1 MHILVFDSETTGLS
15 KSKFINPSN
24 LHLWPHVVQFS
35 YIIFDTT
42 SNSVIKVRDFIIKI
56 PDTVVITEENSNIH
70 GITNDIA
77 AAKGVNI
84 QGVLE
89 EFFEDFD
96 FVDNVVGHNVAF
108 DLNMVKVEVNRLL
121 LESDQAEKL
130 QGFLR
135 SLDSSRKIYCT
146 MQDSIDLCNIE
157 AKDKFGKTYIKF
169 PKLIELYQ
177 KLFNV
182 TPKNLHNSLNDVIV
196 CLRCFIKM
204 KYDTDVVEH
213 SEQVKQMIKDYL

>member
-1 MHILVFDSETTGLS
+1 
-15 KSKFINPSN
+15 
-24 LHLWPHVVQFS
+24 
-35 YIIFDTT
+35 
-42 SNSVIKVRDFIIKI
+42 
-56 PDTVVITEENSNIH
+56 
-70 GITNDIA
+70 
-77 AAKGVNI
+77 
-84 QGVLE
+84 
-89 EFFEDFD
+89 
-96 FVDNVVGHNVAF
+96 
-108 DLNMVKVEVNRLL
+108 
-121 LESDQAEKL
+121 
-130 QGFLR
+130 
-135 SLDSSRKIYCT
+135 